1 MNRDSFINNT
11 LSNSVFAWIL
21 YGGYRGVPCGR
32 NKRFANAPGQIF
44 IRLSRGISLGIGLTN
59 FSFDEEIQEIL
70 ISNRGRYDGLRVYST
85 Y

>member
-1 MNRDSFINNT
+1 MVYPVGGT
-11 LSNSVFAWIL
+11 SVSQMPL
-21 YGGYRGVPCGR
+21 V
-32 NKRFANAPGQIF
+32 RF
-44 IRLSRGISLGIGLTN
+44 SLDFPEEFHFPGIGLTN